1 MIRYVVFSHLS
12 LFFFFFKVNWRLYAE
27 VVQVCVTLFNAMS
40 LLVQSL
46 LEVQGEQDPLPAF
59 DYPQVEDS
67 ECVLLFFVPVSSLSR
82 S

>member
-1 MIRYVVFSHLS
+1 
-12 LFFFFFKVNWRLYAE
+12 
-27 VVQVCVTLFNAMS
+27 MS